1 MITNIVNSI
10 KLFLAGL
17 FIRRATKIEGERD
30 ALRLQNK
37 TQKEQLEIA
46 SRPPVSPSSVRDRMH
61 YDEF

>member
-1 MITNIVNSI
+1 MIGSIVNSI

-30 ALRLQNK
+30 ALRQQNK

-46 SRPPVSPSSVRDRMH
+46 SRPPVSPSTVRDSMQ
-61 YDEF
+61 DDQF